1 MVESSADSS
10 SRLERLERIYEENPE
25 TRLFLALAEE
35 YFRDGQLEKAVEVC
49 RGGLKTYPGY
59 TSARVTLA
67 RSLIELN
74 QDAEAEEALRAV
86 LDNSPDNLV
95 AARLLGKLLVRRGRI
110 DEARDQLDRLF
121 ALSPDDE
128 EGLRLLR
135 RLDQP
140 EVPASEP
147 APVPGPRPEAEH
159 PPDEDPDPPQIKTST
174 LARLYEEQGL
184 HDKALTV
191 YETLLARDPDNV
203 EMSRKAEALRA
214 RLAAGTEA
222 PPGDGTARRKIEAL
236 GRLLDAARALSPD
249 QTVDD

>member
-1 MVESSADSS
+1 VESSADSS

-67 RSLIELN
+67 RSLIELG
-74 QDAEAEEALRAV
+74 QDTEAEEALRAV

-95 AARLLGKLLVRRGRI
+95 AARLLGKLLVRRGRV

-135 RLDQP
+135 QLDEP
-140 EVPASEP
+140 ECSASEP
-147 APVPGPRPEAEH
+147 VPEPEPRPGTDGPPAETA
-159 PPDEDPDPPQIKTST
+159 DAPQIKTST

-184 HDKALTV
+184 YDKALTV
-191 YETLLARDPDNV
+191 YETLLARDPGNL
-203 EMSRKAEALRA
+203 EMARKAEELRS
-214 RLAAGTEA
+214 RSAAGKAA
-222 PPGDGTARRKIEAL
+222 PSRDDTARRKIEAL
-236 GRLLDAARALSPD
+236 GRLLDAARTLSPD
-249 QTVDD
+249 HTVND